1 MVRLNRLILL
11 SLMTMW
17 SYSML
22 AQQAKLLD
30 RNINHPAYNSVYPF
44 VSGDGKVMLYM
55 SDYSDDG
62 SFTLMKSDYR
72 AGKWQNSENVVGV
85 GSPKVNNWGGYALD
99 YDGKGIYF
107 SSRRS
112 DGVGGFDIW
121 YTQEEDGKYSI
132 AKNIGKPL
140 NSVANEGNPSI
151 TPDEQRM
158 YFMRCD
164 RMSTSI
170 AEGCKIFYS
179 ENGPRGWS
187 EAVELP
193 EYINRGNTTS
203 PRILPDNRTLLFS
216 SDRPGGKG
224 GIDIWLSRRSGEHWS
239 EPVNVEAV
247 NTSGDDLFLTTSLR
261 SIAYF
266 TTETDEGKKAIAEL
280 RLPKD
285 LRLQNVIIKQGAVRD
300 EFGYPLA
307 AEVRA
312 YDLEEEVYETRIRT
326 SHSDGKFIMIL
337 PEGTNYD
344 VSYNE
349 IRLNKLYKSELV
361 DATDLVAPRREYPNI
376 VLPELSA
383 SLTFPLTVF
392 AFEPYTSEISK
403 ASTLELSRLKRL
415 LKRYPDLSIEV
426 GAYQKEYQ
434 EDTEPTNEELSE
446 LRTDTV
452 LTYEEPIRVD
462 TMMNHQK
469 DSLLIALNDQL
480 ALTLDEDTTQ
490 ANVILERMASLEIV
504 TVTTLVNVYHNNRT
518 PAQADAVKANLVAD
532 EIDET
537 RIQSI
542 GYRDDEPPV
551 DFQPDQDRMIVIRF
565 LTDPKND

>member
-1 MVRLNRLILL
+1 
-11 SLMTMW
+11 MTIW
-17 SYSML
+17 SYSGYG
-22 AQQAKLLD
+22 QQVKLLD
-30 RNINHPAYNSVYPF
+30 RHINHPAYNSVYPS

-72 AGKWQNSENVVGV
+72 AGKWQTSENVVGV
-85 GSPKVNNWGGYALD
+85 GSAKVNNWGGYALD

-121 YTQEEDGKYSI
+121 YTMEEDGYWSI

-140 NSVANEGNPSI
+140 NSSAHEGNPSI
-151 TPDEQRM
+151 SPDKQRV
-158 YFMRCD
+158 YFMRCE

-179 ENGPRGWS
+179 EKGPRGWK

-193 EYINRGNTTS
+193 EYINIGNTTS

-224 GIDIWLSRRSGEHWS
+224 GIDIWLTRRSGDHWS

-266 TTETDEGKKAIAEL
+266 TTETKEGKKAIAEL
-280 RLPKD
+280 RLPEN
-285 LRLQNVIIKQGAVRD
+285 LRLKNVIIKQGAVRD
-300 EFGYPLA
+300 EFGNPLS

-312 YDLEEEVYETRIRT
+312 YDLQEDVYEARIRT
-326 SHSDGKFIMIL
+326 SRTDGKFIMIL

-361 DATDLVAPRREYPNI
+361 DATNLVAPRREYPNI
-376 VLPELSA
+376 VLPDLAA
-383 SLTFPLTVF
+383 SLIFPLTVF
-392 AFEPYTSEISK
+392 GFEPYTSEISNI
-403 ASTLELSRLKRL
+403 STLELARLKRL

-426 GAYQKEYQ
+426 GAYQKKYQ
-434 EDTEPTNEELSE
+434 EEADPTDEDLSE
-446 LRTDTV
+446 VRIDTI
-452 LTYEEPIRVD
+452 LTYEDPIRVD
-462 TMMNHQK
+462 TMNHQHK
-469 DSLLIALNDQL
+469 DSLLIVLNNQL

-490 ANVILERMASLEIV
+490 ANVILDRMASLEMV
-504 TVTTLVNVYHNNRT
+504 TVTKLVNVYHNNRT
-518 PAQADAVKANLVAD
+518 PAQADAVKANLVED
-532 EIDET
+532 GIEET
-537 RIQSI
+537 RVQSI

-565 LTDPKND
+565 LTDPKID